1 MVEAGGLLDKE
12 FGTLDQL
19 VASHAASRPTHTA
32 LVHGSVT
39 LDYRGFDVLVDR
51 VAAALQ
57 RDGIGRGDVVAV
69 CALSSILYAAIF
81 VGTLRSGAAVAPL
94 APSATADS
102 LAAMIADANA
112 KLLFLDEPASDVL
125 APAAASVGARCIALE
140 AEDGKATF
148 ARWLAPEGAR
158 AEPVAVAPDDPFN
171 IIYSSGTTGQPK
183 GIVQPHAMRWAQFRR
198 VVYDADAVTIISTP
212 LYPNTT
218 LVSFLPT
225 LAAGGT
231 IVLLEKFDASVF
243 LTLAQRH
250 HATHAMLV
258 PVQYRRIM
266 ECPDFDRHDLSSFRI
281 KFSTSAP
288 FSPELM
294 TDVLKRWPGGL
305 IEFYG
310 MTEGGGTCMLEA
322 HFHPEKLHTVGH
334 PMEGSDIRLIDE
346 EGGEVEPGGTGEVVG
361 HSASMMAGY
370 HNLPE
375 KTREVEW
382 FSPNGVRF
390 IRTGDVG
397 RLDADGFLVLVDRRK
412 DMIISGGFNIY
423 PSDIEAVLAQHP
435 AIEESAVFG
444 VPSERWG
451 ETPIAAVVLR
461 QGMASTAAD
470 ILAFANERLGKA
482 QRLTDLHLTDSLP
495 RSAIGK
501 ILKRDLRLSY
511 AGEERVI

>member
-1 MVEAGGLLDKE
+1 M
-12 FGTLDQL
+12 
-19 VASHAASRPTHTA
+19 
-32 LVHGSVT
+32 
-39 LDYRGFDVLVDR
+39 
-51 VAAALQ
+51 
-57 RDGIGRGDVVAV
+57 
-69 CALSSILYAAIF
+69 
-81 VGTLRSGAAVAPL
+81 
-94 APSATADS
+94 
-102 LAAMIADANA
+102 
-112 KLLFLDEPASDVL
+112 
-125 APAAASVGARCIALE
+125 
-140 AEDGKATF
+140 
-148 ARWLAPEGAR
+148 
-158 AEPVAVAPDDPFN
+158 APDDPFN

-212 LYPNTT
+212 LYSNTT

-322 HFHPEKLHTVGH
+322 HFHPEKLHTVGR